1 MNAKNLVV
9 ITGATRGLGHAMA
22 EEFAR
27 LGHTVVGCG
36 RSQREVAQLGQKM
49 GKPHD
54 FAMVNVAS
62 DAEVKSWA
70 AETLRGH
77 GAPRLLLNNAAIIN
91 KNARLWEVSAEE
103 FSQVI
108 DVNIKGTVSVIR
120 HFLPAML
127 KKGKGVIVNFSFRLG
142 TLDGRGSRALLRQQV
157 GYRRLDAVSRARVAA
172 RAGRRGV
179 KSRNHQ
185 YRHAAELFRRLGV
198 ELSVTHAMGQNS
210 GAIFAWARLRL
221 GSSAPRRQP
230 RHWRQPHHRAHR
242 ALRLRQV
249 DLSAQLE

>member
-157 GYRRLDAVSRARVAA
+157 GYRRLDAVALNPGIINTDMLQGCFGGSASNYPSPTQWAKTAVPF
-172 RAGRRGV
+172 
-179 KSRNHQ
+179 
-185 YRHAAELFRRLGV
+185 LLG
-198 ELSVTHAMGQNS
+198 LGPADNGKQLTAPS
-210 GAIFAWARLRL
+210 G
-221 GSSAPRRQP
+221 
-230 RHWRQPHHRAHR
+230 
-242 ALRLRQV
+242 
-249 DLSAQLE
+249 